1 MCIRDRPKQYVLMES
16 RSQFVKLIKSEFPF
30 PSPLERT
37 ERDPY
42 HWESFIEIIEKEKLL
57 VPEKQPLTHIHNSF
71 LVVGN
76 VTNRNNESLIMQ
88 WFHCIGNR
96 NWLQRFGRVRMLLWV
111 PLSTASK
118 LMAEPKSKLRSKA
131 SVIREAFTD
140 TRLLAISNIAELK
153 KFDKIVL
160 DESNPIV
167 FGEDSMLKGAG
178 VSSATSIALLE
189 INPKNHDLDLENWD
203 YVTKH
208 LMILK
213 QTKLIDALESL
224 GHGAKDYF
232 TEKIEDSTYLNKTPG
247 EMTNDDF
254 IYLTKIFAN
263 WPFKPDIYM
272 DFVDILQ
279 EESTS

>member
-1 MCIRDRPKQYVLMES
+1 MSLSVPTTGVLSKITQRYGSQYLINPKVFDKIFKKLDFKEYSSTLKVLDMYPGPCVQSTMFYNKYQPKQYVLMES

-131 SVIREAFTD
+131 SFC
-140 TRLLAISNIAELK
+140 NQ
-153 KFDKIVL
+153 
-160 DESNPIV
+160 
-167 FGEDSMLKGAG
+167 G
-178 VSSATSIALLE
+178 
-189 INPKNHDLDLENWD
+189 
-203 YVTKH
+203 
-208 LMILK
+208 
-213 QTKLIDALESL
+213 SL
-224 GHGAKDYF
+224 Y
-232 TEKIEDSTYLNKTPG
+232 
-247 EMTNDDF
+247 
-254 IYLTKIFAN
+254 
-263 WPFKPDIYM
+263 
-272 DFVDILQ
+272 
-279 EESTS
+279 